1 MRRTVRLI
9 DARRPDRPFLAATVV
24 RDFPAGSLDAVEA
37 VWAGLRDR
45 AAAAAGP
52 DGLEHGHWDW
62 RNKVQAARAG
72 VYHLVAVETGGE
84 VQGLMAVNRR
94 PRPARRAAAD
104 LLYVDYLETAPWNL
118 KAVAAPRF
126 VGVGTAL
133 LVDAVRLSLE
143 VGLGGRVGLHS
154 LSRAEPFYSR
164 CRMTAVGPDPWY
176 HGLTYF
182 VYTGLEAADW
192 LAAIGETP

>member
-24 RDFPAGSLDAVEA
+24 RDFPAASLDAVEA
-37 VWAGLRDR
+37 AWAGLRDR

-52 DGLEHGHWDW
+52 GGLEHGHWDW
-62 RNKVQAARAG
+62 RNKARGARSG
-72 VYHLVAVETGGE
+72 AIHLIAIEAEGE
-84 VQGLMAVNRR
+84 VQGLMAIDRQ

-104 LLYVDYLETAPWNL
+104 ALYVDYLETAPWNL
-118 KAVAAPRF
+118 KGFAAPRF

-143 VGLGGRVGLHS
+143 GGLGGRVGLHS
-154 LSRAEPFYSR
+154 LPQSAAFYAR
-164 CRMTAVGPDPWY
+164 CRMAAVGPDPGY
-176 HGLTYF
+176 YGLTYF
-182 VYTGLEAADW
+182 EYTGVEAADW
-192 LAAIGETP
+192 LAAIEGTR